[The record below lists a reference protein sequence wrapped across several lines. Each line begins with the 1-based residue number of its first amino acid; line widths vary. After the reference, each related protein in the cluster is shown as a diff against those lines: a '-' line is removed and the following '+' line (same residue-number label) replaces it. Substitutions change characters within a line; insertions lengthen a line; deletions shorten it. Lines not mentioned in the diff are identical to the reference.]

1 MKRSKKAE
9 YGTLVA
15 SVYNLI
21 NSNYFH
27 FFVKK
32 LFALDESN
40 LVFIAEVAK
49 KKNTHIPYYDN
60 IFPFISMNHW
70 ALRRRPYWKISKID
84 YIYMQKTK

>member
-60 IFPFISMNHW
+60 IFPLISMNHW
-70 ALRRRPYWKISKID
+70 VHRKLYDTILKIY
-84 YIYMQKTK
+84 YIYKPKN

>member
-1 MKRSKKAE
+1 MLRINEKKQKAE

-49 KKNTHIPYYDN
+49 KKTHT
-60 IFPFISMNHW
+60 FPIMT
-70 ALRRRPYWKISKID
+70 
-84 YIYMQKTK
+84 IYSHSIQ

>member
-70 ALRRRPYWKISKID
+70 PLAIIVKGDSGFLIIWRSL
-84 YIYMQKTK
+84 